1 MTLPFP
7 PKLSLALTP
16 TPLQPLDR
24 LSAELGGPR
33 LWVKRDDLTHCALT
47 GNKLRKLEFVL
58 ARAQSE
64 GYDTLIT
71 CGGLQ
76 SNHCRTTA
84 LLGAQLGF
92 KTALVLRG
100 DTGPMTDGNSLLDS
114 LAGAQIR
121 RFPPAQYR
129 AELEHL
135 LQQWAEEFRQAG
147 HKPWIIPTGA
157 SDGLG
162 IWGYIDASREL
173 ADDYRREGISP
184 EWVVS
189 ATGSGGTLGGLA
201 VGHQS
206 YAPQTGVMGMAVCD
220 DAETFRLKVRA
231 DRQAMVSDCGISLP
245 EPFVEPLIL
254 DEYVGPGYA
263 RAGREVFATIVKLA
277 RLEGLV
283 LDPVYTGKAF
293 HGLIREIE
301 KGRFDGCRDLVFVH
315 TGGIFGLFPYGE
327 QLLNE
332 C

>member
-64 GYDTLIT
+64 GCDTLIT

-76 SNHCRTTA
+76 SNHCRATA

-100 DTGPMTDGNSLLDS
+100 DNDTAAEGNSLLDA

-121 RFPPAQYR
+121 RYPAAQYR
-129 AELEHL
+129 AALDDL
-135 LQQWAEEFRQAG
+135 LRQWAEEFRQSG
-147 HKPWIIPTGA
+147 HQPWIIPTGA

-162 IWGYIDASREL
+162 IWGYIEASREL
-173 ADDYRREGISP
+173 ADDYHREGIRP
-184 EWVVS
+184 EWVIS

-201 VGHQS
+201 VGHQQ
-206 YAPQTGVMGMAVCD
+206 YAPDTRVMGMAVCD
-220 DAETFRLKVRA
+220 DAETFGLKVRA
-231 DRQAMVSDCGISLP
+231 DRRAMARDRGIALP
-245 EPFVEPLIL
+245 EPFADPLIV
-254 DEYVGPGYA
+254 DDYIGPGYA